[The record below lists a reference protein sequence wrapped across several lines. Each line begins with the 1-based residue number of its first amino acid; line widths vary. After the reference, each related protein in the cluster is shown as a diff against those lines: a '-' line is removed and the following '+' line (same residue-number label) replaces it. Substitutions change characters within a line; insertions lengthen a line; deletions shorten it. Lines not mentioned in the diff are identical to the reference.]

1 MIGIIVTGHGHFATG
16 LVNAL
21 ELLAGAT
28 EALEAIDFEG
38 SQSGEE
44 LGETILA
51 SAAKLDGGNGILV
64 MTDLRGGTPFNIST
78 QLSMSKCKNME
89 GQLEIVAGSNLPM
102 LLEAYM
108 SRDSVD
114 NAAALA
120 QQIAASGKE
129 QIIYFEKTSDFAAG
143 DDDDEIELD

>member
-44 LGETILA
+44 LG
-51 SAAKLDGGNGILV
+51 
-64 MTDLRGGTPFNIST
+64 
-78 QLSMSKCKNME
+78 
-89 GQLEIVAGSNLPM
+89 
-102 LLEAYM
+102 
-108 SRDSVD
+108 
-114 NAAALA
+114 
-120 QQIAASGKE
+120 
-129 QIIYFEKTSDFAAG
+129 
-143 DDDDEIELD
+143 

>member
-44 LGETILA
+44 LG
-51 SAAKLDGGNGILV
+51 
-64 MTDLRGGTPFNIST
+64 
-78 QLSMSKCKNME
+78 
-89 GQLEIVAGSNLPM
+89 
-102 LLEAYM
+102 
-108 SRDSVD
+108 
-114 NAAALA
+114 
-120 QQIAASGKE
+120 
-129 QIIYFEKTSDFAAG
+129 

>member
-51 SAAKLDGGNGILV
+51 SAAKLDDGNGILV

-78 QLSMSKCKNME
+78 QLSMSKCKN
-89 GQLEIVAGSNLPM
+89 LEIVAGSNLPM

-114 NAAALA
+114 NATALA
-120 QQIAASGKE
+120 QQITASGKE